1 MTVLMRGR
9 ARRADPT
16 ISMRGLTRRADAT
29 VLLCVVLAMAALA
42 SPTFAQDATPLRLT
56 LDEAT
61 RRALDT
67 SHRLAEGRARQ
78 QSAEATVT
86 LRRRSDD
93 PTLTAQAGYTRTNHI
108 EAFGIPQPDGQLRVI
123 YPDIPDNYRT
133 RLELAWPIYT
143 AGRTAALERAAQAEA
158 TATGSDLEA
167 ARLDLRLEVARA
179 YWALVTA
186 RDTVRVLD
194 AALRTADRSLA
205 DVRSRVEVG
214 LLPPNDVSRSE
225 SQRARQELL
234 LVDARG
240 RVESASVDL
249 RRLIG
254 ETDPAPIEPA
264 DALDAPP
271 DAAGNA
277 TTLIPEALAQRP
289 ELAALATRTTGAE
302 ARIDA
307 ISAARKPTIA
317 VVSGVDYA
325 QPNPRIFPRQARWE
339 DSWDASVTV
348 TWQLWDSGRTS
359 AERAAARHDVEA
371 LRERRNDMEAQIRA
385 DVAKQVIALA
395 SSRAAL
401 APAQLAVTSAQET
414 QRVVADRFEVGVA
427 TTLDVLDAQLE
438 VLQAELDRSR
448 VLADIRLNEA
458 RLARVLGR

>member
-1 MTVLMRGR
+1 MTVSLRDR
-9 ARRADPT
+9 APRTAP
-16 ISMRGLTRRADAT
+16 L
-29 VLLCVVLAMAALA
+29 VLLCAALTMAASAA
-42 SPTFAQDATPLRLT
+42 SARAQDAAPLRLT

-61 RRALDT
+61 QRALDT

-78 QSAEATVT
+78 QSAEATVD

-93 PTLTAQAGYTRTNHI
+93 PILTAQAGYTRTNHV
-108 EAFGIPQPDGQLRVI
+108 EEFGVPQPNGQLRVI

-143 AGRTAALERAAQAEA
+143 AGRTAALERAARAEA
-158 TATGSDLEA
+158 TATGSDLDA

-186 RDTVRVLD
+186 RDTVRVLE

-205 DVRSRVEVG
+205 DVRNRVEAG

-225 SQRARQELL
+225 SQRARQALL

-240 RVESASVDL
+240 RVESVSVDL

-254 ETDPAPIEPA
+254 EADATPLEPV

-271 DAAGNA
+271 DASGNA
-277 TTLIPEALAQRP
+277 SALITEALGRRP
-289 ELAALATRTTGAE
+289 ELAALATRADGAE
-302 ARIDA
+302 ARFDA
-307 ISAARKPTIA
+307 MAAARKPTVAI
-317 VVSGVDYA
+317 VSGIDVA
-325 QPNPRIFPRQARWE
+325 RPNPRIFPRQARWE
-339 DSWDASVTV
+339 DSWDASVNV
-348 TWQLWDSGRTS
+348 TWQLWDSGRTA
-359 AERAAARHDVEA
+359 AERTAARYDVEA
-371 LRERRNDMEAQIRA
+371 LRERRQDVEAQIRA
-385 DVAKQVIALA
+385 DVSKQVIALA

-401 APAQLAVTSAQET
+401 APAQLAVASAQET
-414 QRVVADRFEVGVA
+414 RRVVADRFDVGLA
-427 TTLDVLDAQLE
+427 TTLEVLDAQLE